1 MAPSESGPGGP
12 ADSDAGK
19 PALAAQRRRSLRAVF
34 AADIAGFS
42 GRMSLNETNTVNALS
57 EIRLVGRRVLERHNG
72 WLFGMPGDGLFAT
85 FESAVSA
92 VQCALEMQQD
102 LATRPHLKETPLRI
116 GIHLGEVIIDDD
128 LPYGETLNIAARLE
142 SLADPGG
149 ILVSGTV
156 MDAVSARVS
165 ATFED
170 RGVPILKNIP
180 RRIPTFAVKQPP
192 ARSPADETQV
202 GLANLDRTTR
212 LDRNALRQILDAHS
226 DSDAAMGAGTE
237 SRLPASPTVVT
248 PPTATVE
255 PANTA
260 PQSPVVPRASDESR
274 SVDFHSRPTSSDM
287 AAPSA
292 QEPESSQ
299 LQDQQ
304 SAQLSGPTEPA
315 TEVESR
321 PQTLSEKLAQ
331 LPTPLA
337 PASAS
342 VTQSSMPAKP
352 LVRAIAEPPLEKT
365 LPGASPLSKGAATRP
380 SHALLEELTK
390 ALAVHVGPFSKLI
403 VEREMKA
410 DPSVFELISKLE
422 EHIPNDDERL
432 IFRVRASHIN
442 ASMTGSAGEV

>member
-12 ADSDAGK
+12 ADSNAGK

-226 DSDAAMGAGTE
+226 DSDATLGAETGV
-237 SRLPASPTVVT
+237 RPPASPAVVN
-248 PPTATVE
+248 PPTPTVE

-260 PQSPVVPRASDESR
+260 PQAPVIPRASDESR
-274 SVDFHSRPTSSDM
+274 LRSTSSDM
-287 AAPSA
+287 VEAAPST
-292 QEPESSQ
+292 QEPEFSE

-304 SAQLSGPTEPA
+304 SAQVSGPTETA
-315 TEVESR
+315 TEVKSR

-331 LPTPLA
+331 LPTPPA

-342 VTQSSMPAKP
+342 VTQSNLPAKP
-352 LVRAIAEPPLEKT
+352 FVPVIADPQLEKT
-365 LPGASPLSKGAATRP
+365 LPEASPLPKGAATRP
-380 SHALLEELTK
+380 SDAFLEELTK

-442 ASMTGSAGEV
+442 ASTIGPAGDV